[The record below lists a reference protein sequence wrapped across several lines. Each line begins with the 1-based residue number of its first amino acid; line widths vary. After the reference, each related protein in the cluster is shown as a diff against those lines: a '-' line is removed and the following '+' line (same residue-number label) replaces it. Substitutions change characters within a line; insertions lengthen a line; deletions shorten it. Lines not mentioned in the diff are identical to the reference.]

1 MSELRDLE
9 RRLARVEARAEIGEL
24 CADYCVSC
32 DDRDLPTLAAL
43 FTADAVIASKDGIMN
58 ARGRDAIV
66 EMYRGRFRVLGP
78 SYHWTHDH
86 SVAFDPRDETRA
98 TGRVL
103 GHAEVF
109 RNGRAQL
116 AAMRYADRYRREGFK
131 WLFEE
136 RVLSFFYYVTVEEY
150 AEALGSTLRNRTYGE
165 PRPADY
171 PESLP
176 GWTPSP

>member
-1 MSELRDLE
+1 
-9 RRLARVEARAEIGEL
+9 
-24 CADYCVSC
+24 
-32 DDRDLPTLAAL
+32 
-43 FTADAVIASKDGIMN
+43 
-58 ARGRDAIV
+58 
-66 EMYRGRFRVLGP
+66 
-78 SYHWTHDH
+78 
-86 SVAFDPRDETRA
+86 
-98 TGRVL
+98 
-103 GHAEVF
+103 
-109 RNGRAQL
+109 
-116 AAMRYADRYRREGFK
+116 MRYADRYRREGFK